1 LAGTP
6 TPGTYQGT
14 ISISVPLATNSPVTL
29 SITLTV
35 TPAPVTTPAVV
46 AIQNAGSYLPT
57 SISPG
62 LNILIYGSNMG
73 PATLTLLQVGS
84 NGTLATLVSGTQ
96 VTFDGVAAPIIFTST
111 NEVSVMVPYAVAG
124 KTSTSMVVIYNGVS
138 STAINLRVVAA
149 APSIYTLNQSG
160 SGQGAILN
168 QNGTVNSAANPE
180 VAGNIIQIFGTGEGT
195 TTPAGVDGTILPS
208 RLPLPTPNLPV
219 TVTIGGMDVPAAD
232 ITYAGEAPGAIS
244 GVIQVNAR
252 IPLGVGPG
260 PVSVVIKVGGVPSQN
275 NVTVSVR

>member
-1 LAGTP
+1 
-6 TPGTYQGT
+6 
-14 ISISVPLATNSPVTL
+14 
-29 SITLTV
+29 
-35 TPAPVTTPAVV
+35 
-46 AIQNAGSYLPT
+46 
-57 SISPG
+57 
-62 LNILIYGSNMG
+62 
-73 PATLTLLQVGS
+73 VGS

-96 VTFDGVAAPIIFTST
+96 VTFDGVPAPIIFTST

-124 KTSTSMVVIYNGVS
+124 KTSTSMVVAYNGVS
-138 STAINLRVVAA
+138 SSAINLRVVAT

-160 SGQGAILN
+160 SGPGAILN

-208 RLPLPTPNLPV
+208 RLPLPAPTLPV
-219 TVTIGGMDVPAAD
+219 TVTIGGIDVPAAD
-232 ITYAGEAPGAIS
+232 VTYAGEAPGSIS

-260 PVSVVIKVGGVPSQN
+260 PVSVVIKVGGVPSQS